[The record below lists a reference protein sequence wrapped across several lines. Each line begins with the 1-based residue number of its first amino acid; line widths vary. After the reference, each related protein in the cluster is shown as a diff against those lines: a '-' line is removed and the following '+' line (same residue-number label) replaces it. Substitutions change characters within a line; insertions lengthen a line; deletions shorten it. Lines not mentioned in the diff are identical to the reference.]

1 MTPTE
6 LIQQWVDAFNKADA
20 DALEAMYAT
29 DAVNHQMPNE
39 AVVGQKAIGNMF
51 RHEFAMASEMHCIPV
66 QIIEQGNWAV
76 LEWRDPKGFGGCGFF
91 EIINNRIQ
99 TQRGYW
105 DKLTFYKLHHIP
117 LPKE

>member
-1 MTPTE
+1 MTPAQ
-6 LIQQWVDAFNKADA
+6 LVQQWVEAFNKADA

-29 DAVNHQMPNE
+29 DAVNHQMPNH
-39 AVVGQKAIGNMF
+39 AVHGKEAIGQMF
-51 RHEFAMASEMHCIPV
+51 RNEFAMASEMHCIPV

-91 EIINNRIQ
+91 EIKNNLIH

-105 DKLTFYKLHHIP
+105 DKLTFYKLHNIP
-117 LPKE
+117 LQEQ

>member
-1 MTPTE
+1 MTPSQI
-6 LIQQWVDAFNKADA
+6 IQQWVQAFNAADA

-29 DAVNHQMPNE
+29 DAINHQMPNE
-39 AVVGQKAIGNMF
+39 AVIGKQAIAEMF
-51 RHEFAMASEMHCIPV
+51 RKEFAMASEMHCSPV

-91 EIINNRIQ
+91 EIKNNLIH

-105 DKLTFYKLHHIP
+105 DKLTFYKMHNIP
-117 LPKE
+117 FNNI